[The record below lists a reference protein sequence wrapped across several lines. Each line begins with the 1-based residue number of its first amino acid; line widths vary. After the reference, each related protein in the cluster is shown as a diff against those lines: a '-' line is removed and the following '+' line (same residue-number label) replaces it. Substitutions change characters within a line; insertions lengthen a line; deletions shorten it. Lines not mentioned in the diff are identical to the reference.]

1 MANKIPAPPI
11 KMPSEFY
18 ENEETAK
25 FFDALLRS
33 VYQMW
38 EEITKTK
45 SRATTKTSGNTT
57 TVLQR
62 IAIKE
67 NRATYIEA
75 LVIAHRTGGTAGSN
89 DDSAYYKLQGL
100 FKNIS
105 GTIYQVGAIVVDSS
119 EDQAGWNC
127 SFYADGTDVV
137 VSATGAIGNDIT
149 WESDV
154 FYNEVGA

>member
-11 KMPSEFY
+11 KMPAEFY
-18 ENEETAK
+18 ESEETAK
-25 FFDALLRS
+25 FFDALLRT

-38 EEITKTK
+38 EEVTKAR
-45 SRATTKTSGNTT
+45 SRVSTTTSGSSP

-67 NRATYIEA
+67 SRATYIEA
-75 LVIAHRTGGTAGSN
+75 LVVARRTGGTAGTDS
-89 DDSAYYKLQGL
+89 DSAYYKLQGL
-100 FKNIS
+100 FKNKS
-105 GTIYQVGAIVVDSS
+105 GTIYQVGAIVKDSS
-119 EDQAGWNC
+119 EDQAGWDC
-127 SFYADGTDVV
+127 TFYADGTDVV
-137 VSATGAIGNDIT
+137 VSATGASGNDIK